1 MMGPGRELLRIGCNP
16 GYGRPQG
23 LPKMRDHVRR
33 MSVIPVDRLS
43 EVGAGGLS
51 KEDAPHSSRLPDKLA
66 VDALPGSSAF
76 GVVVKGRDA
85 AIKLALLRRSQPNL
99 FRSKAVPQPA
109 NQVSPPRG
117 VARISRPGVAE
128 MQR

>member
-16 GYGRPQG
+16 RYGR
-23 LPKMRDHVRR
+23 PKMRDHVRR

-51 KEDAPHSSRLPDKLA
+51 KGDAPHSSRLSDKLA

-85 AIKLALLRRSQPNL
+85 AIKLALLRGSQLNLLCGEATSSCRSTCARSQR
-99 FRSKAVPQPA
+99 RSPA
-109 NQVSPPRG
+109 WS
-117 VARISRPGVAE
+117 A
-128 MQR
+128 

>member
-16 GYGRPQG
+16 RHGRPQG

-76 GVVVKGRDA
+76 GVVV
-85 AIKLALLRRSQPNL
+85 
-99 FRSKAVPQPA
+99 
-109 NQVSPPRG
+109 
-117 VARISRPGVAE
+117 
-128 MQR
+128 